1 MDKRV
6 KSTTD
11 EYEQLSDMLYSHF
24 NNSSLNGVKYHDE
37 DPHTWPSNWKS
48 QAPAMILRPDS
59 YLETKPEF
67 NHYQRQL
74 VRRISLKYQPL
85 VRYYKQCIKTAKNTF
100 DSYYFDDSLAFEKKP
115 TRRLPNVSMRWS
127 KIKKIYVR
135 KN

>member
-11 EYEQLSDMLYSHF
+11 EYQQLYDMLYSHF
-24 NNSSLNGVKYHDE
+24 NNSSLNGVKYSDE

-67 NHYQRQL
+67 NPYQRQL

-85 VRYYKQCIKTAKNTF
+85 VRYYKQCIKSAKNTF

-115 TRRLPNVSMRWS
+115 TRRLPSVSMRWS
-127 KIKKIYVR
+127 KVKKIYIK